1 MGIHYRQVRF
11 PYASPAG
18 GLCRLPLEEIVRR
31 LFHEPLLAL
40 TILVIVGS
48 LALFVLYPILRVF
61 AFPSIKEYAAVLRTS
76 RYLHAG
82 LNSLLMVLLSTS
94 SATLFGFLFAFG
106 LTKTTMPLKRL
117 LKGILI
123 LPLFSPPFM
132 VAFSYLMMFGR
143 NGLITYGLFGVRT
156 NILGWHGLWLSET
169 IAFFPVAALTMESVL
184 QSIAPSLEYAGR
196 NLGATGFKLF
206 RTVTLPLA
214 TPGVAGAALLVSI
227 LVLADFGNPI
237 MISGDFSVLATEA
250 WLRVEGW
257 GDVAGAAVLSSV
269 LLIPSVII
277 FAFQRFWVGRRSYV
291 TITGKIATIQAEP
304 TKWYVRWPLFTF
316 CAAVSVMILIVYVAL
331 VLGALVN
338 GWGFDWSPTL
348 KWVSSVTSEVG
359 QLIRSLVFSMLAGAV
374 SALFS
379 MTAAY
384 LVTRKRFVLRGAVD
398 FVAILPAALP
408 GIFLGIG
415 YSISFTRRPVDL
427 YGTAAIIVL
436 AMVFWNISM
445 GYQTGIGAMKQV
457 SPSLGEAASNLGAG
471 SMRIFREIEI
481 PLLQG
486 PFFSAFIV
494 SFIRSIT
501 TLSVIVFLATADNSV
516 ATFTIMNLVSD
527 GLYGKA
533 AALTT
538 LLLLISFVVLGAA
551 KLLVGRKLDLF
562 KV

>member
-1 MGIHYRQVRF
+1 MILR
-11 PYASPAG
+11 
-18 GLCRLPLEEIVRR
+18 
-31 LFHEPLLAL
+31 EPLLF
-40 TILVIVGS
+40 IVII
-48 LALFVLYPILRVF
+48 ALFYLLLVFVVLPIAQVFVKSIVVKNHFTLANYAAVFSKSYLLAPFLNSMVLGVATACAGTLVGFVFAYAVTRTALPGKAIFRQIATFPIVSPPFVVALAAILLFGRAGVLTRYVEAIIGKFSIYGLGGLIVVETIAYAPLAFLVLTGVLQAIDPALEEAAMDLGASRARVF
-61 AFPSIKEYAAVLRTS
+61 A
-76 RYLHAG
+76 
-82 LNSLLMVLLSTS
+82 
-94 SATLFGFLFAFG
+94 
-106 LTKTTMPLKRL
+106 
-117 LKGILI
+117 
-123 LPLFSPPFM
+123 
-132 VAFSYLMMFGR
+132 
-143 NGLITYGLFGVRT
+143 
-156 NILGWHGLWLSET
+156 
-169 IAFFPVAALTMESVL
+169 
-184 QSIAPSLEYAGR
+184 
-196 NLGATGFKLF
+196 
-206 RTVTLPLA
+206 TVTLPLA
-214 TPGVAGAALLVSI
+214 VPGLAAAWSLVFIES
-227 LVLADFGNPI
+227 VADFGNPI

-257 GDVAGAAVLSSV
+257 GDVAAAAVLSSV

-384 LVTRKRFVLRGAVD
+384 LVTRKRFVLRGAVY

-415 YSISFTRRPVDL
+415 YSISFTPRPVDL

-527 GLYGKA
+527 GFYGKA